1 VPNWWERFRRGN
13 PGRRPSPGVDK
24 PTVDDTSD
32 GSSATADQEMTDDM
46 ASSAAELELPLGIR
60 IAGAWAWRL
69 LVVGA
74 AIFVLTQLIGIL
86 AIVVIPFAISLLLAA
101 LLHGPVRWLRQH
113 RVPKSLATAIV
124 MVGGVAAVSAV
135 LYGVV
140 QAFLNGLPGLTD
152 NVVAGINEAKAWL
165 VHPPLN
171 LSQAQI
177 DAVIAN
183 VGKTLSENQSA
194 IASGALTATTTVTEI
209 VSGLFIVLFTTFF
222 LLRDG
227 ANIWRFLTNLL
238 PRKAVEPVREAGVQ
252 SWRTLHSY
260 VRATVLVAFVDAF
273 FIGLGV
279 AIMGVPLA
287 LPLAAVIFLGAFVP
301 VIGAFISGSVAVL
314 VALVAKGPIAAL
326 IVLAIL
332 VAVQQLESHILQPF
346 LLGRAV
352 SLHPLAVI
360 LAIATGLVISG
371 IIGALVAVPLLA
383 VTNTAVRSLAS
394 RRARKVDPPPGTM
407 DLKVGQSPA

>member
-1 VPNWWERFRRGN
+1 VTEPVRVPE
-13 PGRRPSPGVDK
+13 PVD
-24 PTVDDTSD
+24 VDRELTD
-32 GSSATADQEMTDDM
+32 GPAPP
-46 ASSAAELELPLGIR
+46 AELELPLGIR
-60 IAGAWAWRL
+60 IAGAWSWRI

-74 AIFVLTQLIGIL
+74 AVFVLLQLIGIL
-86 AIVVIPFAISLLLAA
+86 SVVVIPFAISLLLAA
-101 LLHGPVRWLRQH
+101 LLHGPVGWLRRH
-113 RVPKSLATAIV
+113 RLPKSLATAVV

-140 QAFLNGLPGLTD
+140 QAFLNGLPGLTQ
-152 NVVAGINEAKAWL
+152 NVTTGINEAKTWL
-165 VHPPLN
+165 VDGPLK
-171 LSQAQI
+171 LSQSQI

-183 VGKTLSENQSA
+183 IGKTLSENQST
-194 IASGALTATTTVTEI
+194 IASGALTATTTITELL
-209 VSGLFIVLFTTFF
+209 SGLFIVLFTTFF

-227 ANIWRFLTNLL
+227 DQIWRFLTNLL
-238 PRKAVEPVREAGVQ
+238 PRKAVEPVRDAGVQ
-252 SWRTLHSY
+252 SWKTLHAY

-273 FIGLGV
+273 FIGVGV

-301 VIGAFISGSVAVL
+301 VVGAFISGTVAVV
-314 VALVAKGPIAAL
+314 VALVAEGPIAAL

-332 VAVQQLESHILQPF
+332 VGVQQLESHILQPF

-360 LAIATGLVISG
+360 LAIAAGLVISG

-394 RRARKVDPPPGTM
+394 RRARRAESPPGTT
-407 DLKVGQSPA
+407 DLAIGETA